1 MPLTD
6 KQWSAAGGAAFP
18 CDGGV
23 DSNLYPDPGMT
34 LRDYFAAKALPVL
47 ITITSAGQHGSP
59 CKDGET
65 YHQAFAREAYEL
77 ADAMLRARGDE

>member
-6 KQWSAAGGAAFP
+6 KQWSAAGGSAFP

-34 LRDYFAAKALPVL
+34 LRDYFAAKAVTG
-47 ITITSAGQHGSP
+47 IMAGLMASSNDGHWHGWKPAAIAS
-59 CKDGET
+59 
-65 YHQAFAREAYEL
+65 EAYL
-77 ADAMLRARGDE
+77 IADAMLKAREA